1 MWSGV
6 CQLLP
11 GGASCLLDDGFIFI
25 QTTWDVGSC
34 SLFLMSVI
42 FTWESMGT
50 NKKGTLEY

>member
-1 MWSGV
+1 MLSGV
-6 CQLLP
+6 YQLLP
-11 GGASCLLDDGFIFI
+11 GRASCLFDDGFIFR

-34 SLFLMSVI
+34 GLFLMSVI